1 MLELRVISGTSAV
14 PLSYLPSLMGR
25 RNARVEIGDQIE
37 TLIAFMDAMD
47 GDPDF
52 EDATDAEDDFN
63 ITDGARAVASGAGCE
78 ISDAGGCEHD
88 GREPSW
94 TEASSLRGIPVAGV
108 NDDDEA
114 NGDEQDGTGA
124 EDEWVAWFKGLN
136 DGPGCIVSDPDSE
149 HDGRE
154 QDDGL

>member
-1 MLELRVISGTSAV
+1 MLELRIITGAATV
-14 PLSYLPSLMGR
+14 PLFDLPALMGR
-25 RNARVEIGDQIE
+25 TGARREIGDQIE
-37 TLIAFMDAMD
+37 SLIAFMDDLD
-47 GDPDF
+47 GDPDV
-52 EDATDAEDDFN
+52 EDATDLEDDFN
-63 ITDGARAVASGAGCE
+63 ITDSALSIVSGAGCE

-88 GREPSW
+88 GREPTW

-124 EDEWVAWFKGLN
+124 EDEWAAWFKGLK
-136 DGPGCIVSDPDSE
+136 DGPGCVVGDPDLE

-154 QDDGL
+154 QEEGL